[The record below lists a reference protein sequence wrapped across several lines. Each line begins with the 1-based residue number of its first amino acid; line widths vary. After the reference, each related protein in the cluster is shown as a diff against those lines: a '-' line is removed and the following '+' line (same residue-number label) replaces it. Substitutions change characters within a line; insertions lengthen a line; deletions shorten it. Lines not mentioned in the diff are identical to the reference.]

1 MLSSLKRDNACSA
14 ILRHGLRFPWPTRR
28 QWHKF
33 TDILGT
39 SRPAGVAPTPFG
51 RSWAMTNESK
61 FRHETVTHCNS
72 GAAEFLALAE
82 ELGIDLGAMV
92 DPRTELSFAMAR
104 RKCSQCTSKAKCTL
118 RQRIVTLS
126 EVAPFCPAMDLF
138 V

>member
-1 MLSSLKRDNACSA
+1 
-14 ILRHGLRFPWPTRR
+14 
-28 QWHKF
+28 
-33 TDILGT
+33 
-39 SRPAGVAPTPFG
+39 
-51 RSWAMTNESK
+51 MTNESK

-138 V
+138 VELLRRQPYGRVRRRPRRR